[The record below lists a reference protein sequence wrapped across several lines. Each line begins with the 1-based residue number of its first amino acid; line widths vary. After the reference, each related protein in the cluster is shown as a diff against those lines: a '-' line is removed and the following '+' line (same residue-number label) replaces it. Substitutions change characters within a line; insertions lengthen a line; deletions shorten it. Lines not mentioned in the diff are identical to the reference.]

1 MAIPSSS
8 AALPNLSPVTL
19 LVTTLKRT
27 RFAPRRWMVQVT
39 SGADSQSPRERWF
52 AVGIYFQK
60 MAEDAVCNL
69 PEIEPS
75 DIVFASRKL
84 KPAEIETLALRR
96 GQVVE
101 CTPAFFLITPIA
113 DDSPLDGSIP
123 IANDAQ

>member
-1 MAIPSSS
+1 VRRLLI
-8 AALPNLSPVTL
+8 SPVTL
-19 LVTTLKRT
+19 LVTTPKRT
-27 RFAPRRWMVQVT
+27 TRLAPRGCLVRVT
-39 SGADSQSPRERWF
+39 SGAHGQSVRERWF

-75 DIVFASRKL
+75 DIVFARRRL

-101 CTPAFFLITPIA
+101 CSVGDELKRVVV
-113 DDSPLDGSIP
+113 
-123 IANDAQ
+123 NHE